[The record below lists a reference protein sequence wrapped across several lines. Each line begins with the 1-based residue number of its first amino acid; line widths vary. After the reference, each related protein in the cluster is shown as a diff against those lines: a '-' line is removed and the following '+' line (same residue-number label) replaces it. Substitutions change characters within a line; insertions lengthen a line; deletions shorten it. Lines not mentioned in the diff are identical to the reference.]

1 MPNKH
6 RKIVAFTI
14 GLLSGVIICFSIF
27 LVFFNQIDNTNENV
41 AMSTDGYSER
51 KIGVKSKSKLNSRYI
66 PSAYKIPK
74 KTENLINDSLL
85 EEIIEDSLIIDSF
98 SDMNELPNSLYQSNV
113 SSNDNDEIVVRKDEM
128 IFVRNIKPSGE
139 SPLNNDGQNLD
150 SLLVDNN
157 SNNIKI
163 LSYQVEFWKSPI
175 NYKGYK
181 MDNDKIVLFGIYEY
195 AKVKLRWT
203 NETLFLDYL
212 DNVYKLEETSGFEPF
227 VLIQSKDF

>member
-1 MPNKH
+1 
-6 RKIVAFTI
+6 
-14 GLLSGVIICFSIF
+14 
-27 LVFFNQIDNTNENV
+27 
-41 AMSTDGYSER
+41 
-51 KIGVKSKSKLNSRYI
+51 
-66 PSAYKIPK
+66 
-74 KTENLINDSLL
+74 
-85 EEIIEDSLIIDSF
+85 IDSF